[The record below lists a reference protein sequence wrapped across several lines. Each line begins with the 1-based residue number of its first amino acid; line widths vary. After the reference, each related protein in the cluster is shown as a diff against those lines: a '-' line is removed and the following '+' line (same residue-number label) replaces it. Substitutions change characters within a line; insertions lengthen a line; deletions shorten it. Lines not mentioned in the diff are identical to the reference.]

1 MTDRGHVFSPDWVS
15 PPGDTIRDLM
25 VERDWNQAE
34 LARRLGFSPKH
45 LNQLVKGKA
54 PVTEDTAL
62 RLERV
67 LGSTANFWLNRETKY
82 RERLARLQAKNVDK
96 TERQKYQAGIAL
108 KQTG

>member
-25 VERDWNQAE
+25 AERNWSQVE
-34 LARRLGFSPKH
+34 LAHCLGFSLKH

-54 PVTEDTAL
+54 PITKDTAL
-62 RLERV
+62 RLERA

-96 TERQKYQAGIAL
+96 TERQKSQAGIAL
-108 KQTG
+108 R